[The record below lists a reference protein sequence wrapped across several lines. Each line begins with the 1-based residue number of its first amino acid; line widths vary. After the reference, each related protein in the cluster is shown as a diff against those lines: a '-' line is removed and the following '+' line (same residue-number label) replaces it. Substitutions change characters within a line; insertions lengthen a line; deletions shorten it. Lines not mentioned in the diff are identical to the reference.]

1 LEVKSEKHCTR
12 HVKTKRIEPAGPAG
26 MRFVAPFSIPYETP
40 PLLSVNLASILL
52 IFSYLA
58 VFTAGTFDNA
68 DESLLGQ
75 VRQQQQVLQRL
86 SVSFYVLC
94 LSELVTHNESS
105 IKLFYWMKT

>member
-12 HVKTKRIEPAGPAG
+12 HVKTKRIEPDG

-86 SVSFYVLC
+86 SVSFC
-94 LSELVTHNESS
+94 TMS
-105 IKLFYWMKT
+105 I